1 MISPRWACSAQLAK
15 RRHRFME
22 KLMSGRKW
30 NGASGDE
37 APLAVSQLPL
47 AVVIAEGISGT
58 LLTPVNLEALE
69 QDLLVDDRYVIVSTN
84 Y

>member
-1 MISPRWACSAQLAK
+1 
-15 RRHRFME
+15 ME

-30 NGASGDE
+30 NGASGYE
-37 APLAVSQLPL
+37 APLAVSQLPV

>member
-1 MISPRWACSAQLAK
+1 
-15 RRHRFME
+15 
-22 KLMSGRKW
+22 MSGE
-30 NGASGDE
+30 NGTGPQVDE
-37 APLAVSQLPL
+37 APFAVSQLPL